1 MKLKISIAFLLALV
15 PALASAAPKQPTAHL
30 RQQGYHDR
38 APKAHI
44 QHSYP
49 HHA

>member
-1 MKLKISIAFLLALV
+1 MKLKFSIAFLLALAPV
-15 PALASAAPKQPTAHL
+15 FASAAPKQPTAHL
-30 RQQGYHDR
+30 RPQGYHDR
-38 APKAHI
+38 SPKAHI